1 MVTFGFRLFQAAL
14 IHTIHTHT
22 YILIFLKR
30 LKYFIV
36 RIKHCTLTFEHY
48 LKLYVIKPM
57 QVNGTTKRNV
67 ILIEIDNVLE
77 YLSDGNT
84 ADKIHT
90 IEEEKIKVDYEVK
103 H

>member
-1 MVTFGFRLFQAAL
+1 
-14 IHTIHTHT
+14 
-22 YILIFLKR
+22 
-30 LKYFIV
+30 
-36 RIKHCTLTFEHY
+36 
-48 LKLYVIKPM
+48 M